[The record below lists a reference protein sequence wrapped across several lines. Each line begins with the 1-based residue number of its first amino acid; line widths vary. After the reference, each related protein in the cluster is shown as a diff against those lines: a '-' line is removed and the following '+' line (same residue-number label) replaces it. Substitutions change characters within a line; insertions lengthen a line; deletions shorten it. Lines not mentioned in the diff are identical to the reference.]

1 MRHHVQ
7 EKRKQR
13 KTSHETL
20 AVEEDVS
27 EQTEVE
33 SPNKVEAALMNAPDT
48 PSHEESSVWEYRHS
62 VQPQWMLT

>member
-1 MRHHVQ
+1 MHHHVQ

-13 KTSHETL
+13 KMSHETL

-33 SPNKVEAALMNAPDT
+33 SPNIVEAASMNAPDT
-48 PSHEESSVWEYRHS
+48 PSQEEYSVWEYRHR
-62 VQPQWMLT
+62 VQNHSGC